1 MITKLGFDIEISKS
15 QTQKTGTTENKE
27 STQATSDSIMDSSFY
42 QDTNSLSIEEAFNK
56 INSSSLFNQSVKITQ
71 SKHDMSGLDKMLN
84 GQRGKA
90 VVDIDADGTFE
101 QVDMAEAIANSFDSE
116 LDLYIQEQ
124 LVYAVKTYGSAT
136 DDTGF
141 LGEDSLEYLRSKG
154 IIANNVMTEGGLEN
168 KVWSFSLVD
177 ENGNILE
184 DENGAKGS
192 IIFADGLNADG
203 YAQGVELELSS
214 ILDQLGYDCI
224 SKADF
229 IGNEEEYQKTLQQV
243 EEKINS
249 GQYQGKDSIE
259 DVYGELGVYIRGR
272 FKDKNELATLA
283 ALQAEGSMKK
293 DKDGLDNALEKL
305 YNQKLE
311 AAIQKYKTEND
322 GVEPTGSEYD
332 SIVQSIGQELS
343 KTYEQEDIIAAQQ
356 QIVKPV
362 VK

>member
-1 MITKLGFDIEISKS
+1 MKISANELRVGIVIEYKGKLWTVCKLQHVKPGKGGAFMQTELKAIKGGTKLNERF
-15 QTQKTGTTENKE
+15 
-27 STQATSDSIMDSSFY
+27 
-42 QDTNSLSIEEAFNK
+42 
-56 INSSSLFNQSVKITQ
+56 
-71 SKHDMSGLDKMLN
+71 
-84 GQRGKA
+84 
-90 VVDIDADGTFE
+90 
-101 QVDMAEAIANSFDSE
+101 
-116 LDLYIQEQ
+116 
-124 LVYAVKTYGSAT
+124 
-136 DDTGF
+136 
-141 LGEDSLEYLRSKG
+141 RS
-154 IIANNVMTEGGLEN
+154 
-168 KVWSFSLVD
+168 D
-177 ENGNILE
+177 ENLE
-184 DENGAKGS
+184 R
-192 IIFADGLNADG
+192 
-203 YAQGVELELSS
+203 VR
-214 ILDQLGYDCI
+214 LD
-224 SKADF
+224 
-229 IGNEEEYQKTLQQV
+229 EEEYQKTLQKV

-322 GVEPTGSEYD
+322 GAEPTGSEYD
-332 SIVQSIGQELS
+332 SIVQSIGQELA